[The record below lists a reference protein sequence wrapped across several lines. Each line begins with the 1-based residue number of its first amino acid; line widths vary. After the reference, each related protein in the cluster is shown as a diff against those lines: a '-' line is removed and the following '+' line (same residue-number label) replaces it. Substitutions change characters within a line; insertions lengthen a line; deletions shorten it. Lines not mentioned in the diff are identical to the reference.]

1 MHDLCYNYVIID
13 LNKDLQ
19 GWLKQYYLR
28 RISNGWQ
35 GNKSIDI

>member
-19 GWLKQYYLR
+19 GWLTILFKEDFK
-28 RISNGWQ
+28 WMA
-35 GNKSIDI
+35 KK